1 MMITVTQ
8 VPTVTQGTHHVPE
21 PRDRKRL
28 ETLEATHLGM
38 TTAGVEPREV
48 IKAETTGIK
57 AKTTR
62 NERQRTQ
69 HAFRLSRHLMSP
81 WTVLE
86 IKSQMSPLA
95 QRHQPLSPRRDRR
108 STVRG
113 VAKRCGANG
122 TALEQRWLR
131 G

>member
-1 MMITVTQ
+1 MRITVTQ

-28 ETLEATHLGM
+28 ETLEATHRGM
-38 TTAGVEPREV
+38 TTAGAEPREV
-48 IKAETTGIK
+48 IKAETTGIE

-69 HAFRLSRHLMSP
+69 HAFPLSRHLMSP
-81 WTVLE
+81 WTMPE
-86 IKSQMSPLA
+86 IKGQVSPLA

-108 STVRG
+108 STVRS
-113 VAKRCGANG
+113 VAMRCGTNPAC
-122 TALEQRWLR
+122 LR
-131 G
+131 SC